1 MSSTRAPKSAIHD
14 DYKVL
19 PQFKEAREM
28 AEPAQVSSDDNDDER
43 ANARRLVRQKRIFY
57 TIVGI
62 YLSLSIMWFAIDAL
76 DDSSG
81 YWFYWPMLGTGLR
94 VVVTGIVLFGLGG
107 FLGAD
112 WERRQ
117 VEKYVER
124 QNDLDNAR
132 TSRKAL

>member
-1 MSSTRAPKSAIHD
+1 
-14 DYKVL
+14 
-19 PQFKEAREM
+19 M
-28 AEPAQVSSDDNDDER
+28 AEPVQVSSDDEGDAR

-57 TIVGI
+57 TIVGV

-81 YWFYWPMLGTGLR
+81 YWFYWPMLGTGAG
-94 VVVTGIVLFGLGG
+94 VAVTGVVLFGLGG

-117 VEKYVER
+117 VEKYVEG
-124 QNDLDNAR
+124 QNGLDNAR
-132 TSRKAL
+132 TSRKPSWESGGDHAGGVHR